1 MSEQDWKS
9 DGPNHTWPS
18 STEVDGRRAPFCS
31 RAGGSSIFF
40 TGELRVPTSGR
51 VFKEWAG
58 SYRIADA
65 CSTVQEHRHG
75 TENPSAASSYP
86 EIR

>member
-1 MSEQDWKS
+1 M
-9 DGPNHTWPS
+9 
-18 STEVDGRRAPFCS
+18 
-31 RAGGSSIFF
+31 GGELLSAQGLGAAVFFF

-65 CSTVQEHRHG
+65 CSTVQERRHG
-75 TENPSAASSYP
+75 TENPSAASNYP